1 MLFTLSW
8 KEQKRYDTSM
18 FLLEMFVQNLVEES
32 FGPKKIRCK
41 TRKKHIETLK
51 LLMQVLFHI

>member
-32 FGPKKIRCK
+32 FGPKKIRCR
-41 TRKKHIETLK
+41 TRKKQIDTWK
-51 LLMQVLFHI
+51 KLMQVLFHI